1 MEPLRLGQEI
11 NCTIVKSRG
20 GHRFDVRSNDVPNKW
35 IVELHTREPERYFN
49 GDKGTFWIAR
59 ITPLK
64 TEVLVHDGEFGR
76 LPITPAMSQR
86 YLTAIDAL
94 MGHEELTGDAIGDA
108 VSMVARIG
116 TQNQADWFSVYRMLG
131 EPKPGEIKHLLMDI
145 KKVRVA
151 RKEAPDTVPELLAEL
166 QKAYG
171 ERLMISTKR
180 LRKSLSKSE
189 SP

>member
-20 GHRFDVRSNDVPNKW
+20 GNRFDARSNDVPNGW
-35 IVELHTREPERYFN
+35 IVELHTREPERFQP
-49 GDKGTFWIAR
+49 GEKGTFWIAR
-59 ITPLK
+59 ITPIK

-86 YLTAIDAL
+86 YLYSIEAL

-108 VSMVARIG
+108 VSMVSRIG
-116 TQNQADWFSVYRMLG
+116 TQNQADWFTVWRMLG

-145 KKVRVA
+145 KKVRAA
-151 RKEAPDTVPELLAEL
+151 RKESPESVPELLSEL
-166 QKAYG
+166 QKTYG
-171 ERLMISTKR
+171 ERLMISGKR
-180 LRKSLSKSE
+180 LRKSLAKS
-189 SP
+189 